1 MINYK
6 LNTTMS
12 ESKEPAPKTEC
23 EICYNDFNKS
33 SRAKVTC
40 GHCDLEVCKRCVRY
54 YLMSTTSGAHCMGC
68 KNAWERDFTQNSLN
82 KSFYNGDYRTKRKEM
97 LFEAEKARFPETM
110 PAVENYKNIQV
121 WTKEEANM
129 NHEIAVMREKLWE
142 LEREKRRKTNQ
153 IRAARNGEVT
163 EEKKEA
169 AQFIRKCPADGCE
182 GFLSSQWKCGACN
195 LWACSKCFAAKGYEK
210 DAEHT
215 CNPDDLASA
224 ELIKKETKPC
234 PACGTRI
241 FKISGC
247 DQMWCT
253 ACHIAFSWR
262 TGLRVN
268 GVIHNP
274 HFYAFQREGGAA
286 VIQNPGAQI
295 CGGLPTYMMV
305 RDRISALERNQAFR
319 KWTKSAMEAM
329 GVNKTNTEW
338 DRYRY
343 KTFTA
348 HMQAGRITVF
358 EGMKL
363 NIRRLHRGAQH
374 FQYVIIDRFRQ
385 NCQQAQDN
393 KPLRIKFI
401 CGEIDEKEMKTQLI
415 KRDNQYKKRQALLH
429 VYELMMAVYTEA
441 MIDIHNIMLECVNT
455 VPTTL
460 SEHGHTESFKI
471 LQVGKIQ
478 KCIRKIHNNIM
489 KVERVRLY
497 SNKEL
502 LKISGIYNQAVDVIA
517 FDYTTPKFNKE
528 KCKLELEKTN
538 CGELRQK
545 YESTAVGGGRWRAVF
560 GDANNRRNPV
570 YV

>member
-1 MINYK
+1 
-6 LNTTMS
+6 MS
-12 ESKEPAPKTEC
+12 ESKAPAPKLEC
-23 EICYNDFNKS
+23 EVCYNDFNKS

-40 GHCDLEVCKRCVRY
+40 GHCNLEVCKTCVRY
-54 YLMSTTSGAHCMGC
+54 YLMNTTSGAHCMGC

-82 KSFYNGDYRTKRKEM
+82 KSFYNGDYKTKRKDM

-110 PAVENYKNIQV
+110 PAVENYKNIQN
-121 WTKEEANM
+121 WQIEEKKM
-129 NHEIAVMREKLWE
+129 QQTIDQMREQLWE
-142 LEREKRRKTNQ
+142 LERNKRKITNDIRRAKT
-153 IRAARNGEVT
+153 GEVL

-182 GFLSSQWKCGACN
+182 GFLSSQWKCGVCN
-195 LWACSKCFAAKGYEK
+195 LWACSKCFAAKGYDK

-224 ELIKKETKPC
+224 ELIKKETNPC

-262 TGLRVN
+262 TGMRVN

-305 RDRISALERNQAFR
+305 RDRWRALERSHAIR
-319 KWTKSAMEAM
+319 KWAKQAMEAM
-329 GVNKTNTEW
+329 GVNKTNSEW
-338 DRYRY
+338 DRYRH
-343 KTFTA
+343 KTFITQL
-348 HMQAGRITVF
+348 QAGRITVF
-358 EGMKL
+358 EAIKL
-363 NIRRLHRGAQH
+363 NIQRLHRGANH
-374 FQYVIIDRFRQ
+374 FQYTIIDRFRQ
-385 NCQQAQDN
+385 HCQQAQDN

-441 MIDIHNIMLECVNT
+441 MIDIHNAMLECVNT
-455 VPTTL
+455 LPSNATL
-460 SEHGHTESFKI
+460 ETHSSGTQEYKI
-471 LQVGKIQ
+471 RQVGKIQ
-478 KCIRKIHNNIM
+478 KCIRRIHNNIM

-528 KCKLELEKTN
+528 KCKLELQKPN

-545 YESTAVGGGRWRAVF
+545 YEWKENQRRYRALF
-560 GDANNRRNPV
+560 TDEYHRNPV